1 MLTLFFSGWWA
12 YWWFYYFLMDFF
24 PDVIQWL
31 RNFIT
36 ENKAK
41 SFTVYILKQGSA
53 LGLPVWVWGW
63 HQPWLL
69 SPGCWKAQRGTLGG
83 GYVSLLIS
91 TELGSRSLFSPFVRD
106 SCNTESCQF
115 LFLLFHTTQTL
126 NSLDRLSPCGLQTTK
141 RGGVRGGVSE
151 AAAPVLTA
159 TCWPLRAQQ
168 APIHG
173 PGNFFWSHQKW
184 SYWEKAKEEKKSL
197 TWVSL

>member
-1 MLTLFFSGWWA
+1 MHWA
-12 YWWFYYFLMDFF
+12 CQCDL
-24 PDVIQWL
+24 
-31 RNFIT
+31 
-36 ENKAK
+36 
-41 SFTVYILKQGSA
+41 
-53 LGLPVWVWGW
+53 WVWGW

-69 SPGCWKAQRGTLGG
+69 VTRMLGG
-83 GYVSLLIS
+83 TEGHAWWGCVSLLLS
-91 TELGSRSLFSPFVRD
+91 TELGSGSLFSPFVRD
-106 SCNTESCQF
+106 SCNAESCQF
-115 LFLLFHTTQTL
+115 LFSLFHTTQTL
-126 NSLDRLSPCGLQTTK
+126 NSLNRLSPCSSQTTMS
-141 RGGVRGGVSE
+141 GVAWE